1 MGKGGDVEVEKNS
14 DIRLIGRAL
23 REGWDVPKEK
33 VVDALLE
40 CIENRDPDLML
51 GAAGLLM
58 KADELDLKR
67 MALEQKQDDES
78 GEQRLRL
85 LELAQRSSASDLA
98 KRAKQLGFIFC
109 ERILPRR
116 FPSLLQ
122 AIARR
127 CFCRSSTRQSTGA
140 TLLLPVRGAR
150 ARLASRCTVPYI

>member
-67 MALEQKQDDES
+67 MALEQKQYDES

-98 KRAKQLGFIFC
+98 KRAKQLGFI
-109 ERILPRR
+109 EEEKREG
-116 FPSLLQ
+116 
-122 AIARR
+122 
-127 CFCRSSTRQSTGA
+127 T
-140 TLLLPVRGAR
+140 
-150 ARLASRCTVPYI
+150 